1 MPQINRRYNQIL
13 KARIQEPRRFIQ
25 VLVGPRQVGKT
36 TLVKQVLAELNIP
49 GMYTTADNIVNT
61 DSDWLATQWDTAR
74 NNQQKN
80 PNQPYLLI
88 IDEIQKISNWSETVK
103 RCWDSDTEK
112 NPQIRVIL
120 LGSSRLLVQEGLTE
134 SLAGRFEKIYIP
146 HWSYTEM
153 KEAFGFTLDQY
164 HWFGGYPGAADLIE
178 DENRWK
184 SYVLDALIE
193 PAVSKDILM
202 LTRIDKPSLLRRT
215 FELGCGYSGQILS
228 YNKLLGQLSDAGNTT
243 TLSHYIKLLDMAG
256 LLAGLEKYS
265 GAKSRS
271 RGSSP
276 KFQVQNNALLTSYSA
291 YSFEE
296 ARADRT
302 FWGRVVESSV
312 GAYLYNASFDGRY
325 GVQYW
330 REGNEE
336 VDFVLTKG
344 KKIICLEVK
353 SGISNR
359 GINHKTFK
367 KTNPQSKDLLVGGN
381 GMPIEDLFDL
391 NPANLF

>member
-1 MPQINRRYNQIL
+1 MPQIHRRYNQLLKTRIL
-13 KARIQEPRRFIQ
+13 EPRRFIQ

-80 PNQPYLLI
+80 PQQPYLLI

-103 RCWDSDTEK
+103 RCWDHDTET
-112 NPQIRVIL
+112 NPHIRVIL

-146 HWSYTEM
+146 HWSYPEM
-153 KEAFGFTLDQY
+153 KEAFGFTLDQF
-164 HWFGGYPGAADLIE
+164 HWFGGYPGAADLIH

-265 GAKSRS
+265 GTKSRS

-353 SGISNR
+353 SGISNS

-367 KTNPQSKDLLVGGN
+367 KSYPQSKDLLVGGN

-391 NPANLF
+391 NTINLF